1 MCTGMG
7 IGWSCLQRK
16 EGHREQR
23 HNSSSDWS
31 RTSLPSLVYKRTA
44 HLSHH
49 VCTREQHTSP
59 ITCVQENSTPLPS
72 HVYKRTPQ
80 LSHHMCTREHHRS
93 PITCVQEIST
103 SLPSHVYKRTAH
115 LSHHMCTRKHHS
127 SPITCV
133 QENTTALP
141 SHVYKRTPHCI
152 SKRGTW
158 MESQT
163 SLMPARLTLEPLVS
177 CFTSKV
183 GRAYVILSCP
193 AACKQDVAQ
202 EVTIQHRK

>member
-1 MCTGMG
+1 MRHAMCTGTG

-23 HNSSSDWS
+23 HKSTSDWC
-31 RTSLPSLVYKRTA
+31 RTALPSHVYKRTA

-49 VCTREQHTSP
+49 VCTREQHT
-59 ITCVQENSTPLPS
+59 
-72 HVYKRTPQ
+72 
-80 LSHHMCTREHHRS
+80 
-93 PITCVQEIST
+93 
-103 SLPSHVYKRTAH
+103 
-115 LSHHMCTRKHHS
+115 

-158 MESQT
+158 MQSQT
-163 SLMPARLTLEPLVS
+163 GLMPALLTLEPLVS

-193 AACKQDVAQ
+193 AACKQLRRETGSDNPAQ
-202 EVTIQHRK
+202 EVTIKHLII